1 MLLVIGIYEVVVN
14 LGQPIYVIVV
24 GIILKVVLV
33 TIMMLDYLVN
43 VVVVNIK
50 LPQIFELVE
59 TLEVS
64 VHGNVLILWV
74 SWILCELE
82 VIVFNST
89 EKLRIIV

>member
-64 VHGNVLILWV
+64 VHGNVLIL
-74 SWILCELE
+74 
-82 VIVFNST
+82 
-89 EKLRIIV
+89 